1 MFESIGNFYQQS
13 LELFKTIDARIPA
26 ESYIALPMLVGA
38 AMTVQ
43 GLSAWNEAGTKL
55 SLNKAGKVVRVG
67 GIRPVVKTLWSA
79 AVTHGA
85 GVALFYGLVELVQ
98 IQGALPVESFFRPDE
113 DEANVLETAQPWV
126 PVTLF
131 IFVLF
136 LPLVLSLLL
145 VPENATPS
153 ESDLSL
159 SSHIHSLNLI
169 LAGLAIAVA
178 PTLHIEGSIILS
190 LLICIPVYF
199 AKVGGRS
206 QLKQFILAGLSPT
219 TIWALWW
226 VVEKD
231 NAELWVKQV
240 VRDWPL
246 TGSAG
251 GWFVCAGIT
260 PLLMQAALVGLCS
273 AA

>member
-1 MFESIGNFYQQS
+1 MVFSASDRTFTELAGEAVFESIGNFYQQS

-98 IQGALPVESFFRPDE
+98 IQGALP
-113 DEANVLETAQPWV
+113 PWV